1 MNYVGADLF
10 KDVCISGFK
19 IEVGIFWPG
28 PLRTKKTEGVGVFY
42 VVGLI
47 KNQRRRIGVIAKAQQ
62 CPQGGDGKAGKQCE
76 AAGGVHP
83 KSQPV

>member
-10 KDVCISGFK
+10 KDVGIAGFK
-19 IEVGIFWPG
+19 IEVGIFRPG

-47 KNQRRRIGVIAKAQQ
+47 KNQRRRIGVIAKAQESSK
-62 CPQGGDGKAGKQCE
+62 CGDGKANKQRE

-83 KSQPV
+83 KGQLV

>member
-10 KDVCISGFK
+10 KDVGIAGFEV
-19 IEVGIFWPG
+19 EVGIFWPG
-28 PLRTKKTEGVGVFY
+28 PLRTKKTEGVGIFY

-47 KNQRRRIGVIAKAQQ
+47 KNQRRGIGVIAKAQQ
-62 CPQGGDGKAGKQCE
+62 CPQSGDGKAGKQCE